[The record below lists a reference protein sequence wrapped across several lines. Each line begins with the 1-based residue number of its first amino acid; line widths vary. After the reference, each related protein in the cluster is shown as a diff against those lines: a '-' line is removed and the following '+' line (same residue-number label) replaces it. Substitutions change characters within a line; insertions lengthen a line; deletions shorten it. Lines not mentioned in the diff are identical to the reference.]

1 MKVKIRFALNNN
13 WSALEGTIF
22 RLVLSGIKEVSTIR
36 LLLGIFSDDVMAK
49 AVMHLV
55 NNQILIADAE
65 TSRLVPTETTRA
77 IINESENAIIEVNAE
92 EYNNIMTN
100 GAVTITDYNIIR
112 NILKA
117 MLPAV
122 DLTFLSKELN
132 VVIQEVN

>member
-1 MKVKIRFALNNN
+1 MKVKIRFALNNS

-22 RLVLSGIKEVSTIR
+22 RLALGGINEMSTIR
-36 LLLGIFSDDVMAK
+36 LLLGIFSDDVIAK

-55 NNQILIADAE
+55 NSQMLIADAD

-77 IINESENAIIEVNAE
+77 IINESENSIIEVNAE

-100 GAVTITDYNIIR
+100 GTVTITDYNVIR

-122 DLTFLSKELN
+122 DLSYLSKELN
-132 VVIQEVN
+132 VLIQEVN